1 MGERRFIMTMDFLF
15 PFFIFETFRNFLL
28 TSSPFRFVLLFFFVF
43 PLLFFSFVA
52 IILPTFV
59 RLTSVCTFL
68 VPFFFVVFFFFP
80 FRGRNSVNFFLLVLH
95 TFDRANRIDYILF
108 LYVLFFF
115 TFSLLLVC
123 VFFFLSFSNV
133 FLTQKF
139 NDVSKRHVH
148 CKENY
153 MRALL

>member
-108 LYVLFFF
+108 LYVLF
-115 TFSLLLVC
+115 SLLFLFFLCVC
-123 VFFFLSFSNV
+123 FFFFP
-133 FLTQKF
+133 FRTCF
-139 NDVSKRHVH
+139 
-148 CKENY
+148 
-153 MRALL
+153 